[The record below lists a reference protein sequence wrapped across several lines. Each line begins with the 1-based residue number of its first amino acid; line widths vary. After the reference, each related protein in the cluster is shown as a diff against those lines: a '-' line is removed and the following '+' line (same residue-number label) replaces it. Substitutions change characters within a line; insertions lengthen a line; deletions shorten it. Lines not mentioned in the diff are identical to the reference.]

1 MDTIYR
7 RVAEFLDQGET
18 MALATVVEVKGS
30 VPREVGAKM
39 IVHPLGR
46 HVGTVGGGC
55 GEAEVI
61 RAALDVIRTG
71 QPTIVTVDL
80 TEEISLQSTGV
91 CGGIMQV
98 FVERWPE
105 IARGLLDA
113 ILHSIAVRE
122 PVALV
127 TVIQAP
133 PAWAAARGRHAVVWP
148 DRPSLGELGLYEREP
163 QVLADAQAVLAGR
176 QHRIL
181 RYPTPEGTLEL
192 FVEVQHR
199 PPHLIIVGAG
209 HIAQPL
215 AQLGSL
221 CDFHV
226 TVLDDRS
233 QFARP
238 DRFPTADQVLT
249 APLRGTMRQWAQDG
263 HLDQDSY
270 VVLVTRGHQ
279 HDVEC
284 LLEILDAPVAYIG
297 MIGSQ
302 RRVRAV
308 FQLLSEEGGIPADKF
323 ERVHAPIGLDI
334 GARTPA
340 EIAVSIM
347 AELIKVLR
355 GGGSGASLSDK
366 RRRALHALRDPR
378 CVSKWPRIT
387 FSLLR

>member
-7 RVAEFLDQGET
+7 RVAEFLDQGEAV
-18 MALATVVEVKGS
+18 ALATVVEVKGS

-105 IARGLLDA
+105 IARGLLDT
-113 ILHSIAVRE
+113 ILHSIAARE
-122 PVALV
+122 PVALI

-133 PAWAAARGRHAVVWP
+133 SAWAAARGRHAVVWP
-148 DRPSLGELGLYEREP
+148 SRPSLGELGLDEREP

-181 RYPTPEGTLEL
+181 RYPTPEGALEL

-199 PPHLIIVGAG
+199 PPHLLIVGAG

-238 DRFPTADQVLT
+238 DRFPTADQVLA
-249 APLRGTMRQWAQDG
+249 APLRETMRQWAQDG

-279 HDVEC
+279 HDIEC

-308 FQLLSEEGGIPADKF
+308 FQLLSEERGIPADKF
-323 ERVHAPIGLDI
+323 DRVHAPIGLDI

-366 RRRALHALRDPR
+366 RRR
-378 CVSKWPRIT
+378 T
-387 FSLLR
+387 